1 VQCFRRQKDK
11 INPEND
17 ESRSI
22 NSSPSTSHK
31 DLSVDTRKRAVSRV
45 PHCHVSPSIL
55 HCKSNESADSSNL
68 QITPS
73 YDALIKSPS
82 IHLERLLQTP
92 PPESSLG
99 TSTPILTRNSYFND
113 FSARKMKRPSSE
125 KGISPD
131 VPQRKILR
139 DSVN

>member
-22 NSSPSTSHK
+22 NLSPSTSHK
-31 DLSVDTRKRAVSRV
+31 DLSTDTRKRAVSRV
-45 PHCHVSPSIL
+45 PHCHVSPIL
-55 HCKSNESADSSNL
+55 HCKSNESANSSNF
-68 QITPS
+68 QIKPS
-73 YDALIKSPS
+73 YVALIRSPS

-92 PPESSLG
+92 PPESSLS
-99 TSTPILTRNSYFND
+99 TSTPILTRNSYFSD
-113 FSARKMKRPSSE
+113 FPARKVKRPSSE
-125 KGISPD
+125 QGISPN
-131 VPQRKILR
+131 VPRRKILR

>member
-31 DLSVDTRKRAVSRV
+31 DLSADTRKRAVSRV

-55 HCKSNESADSSNL
+55 HCKSNKSADSSNL
-68 QITPS
+68 QITSS

-82 IHLERLLQTP
+82 IHLERL
-92 PPESSLG
+92 G
-99 TSTPILTRNSYFND
+99 TSTPILTRNSYFSD

-125 KGISPD
+125 QGISPD
-131 VPQRKILR
+131 VPQRKVLR